1 MSLKNVVKVMNFHA
15 LLRVDKSR
23 RAAAKFGQ
31 MEQMVID
38 MLDLIQNNRNIALD
52 MSALKFP
59 ESAPALHIYLGG
71 DMGFC
76 GNLNSLVKGRCQESI
91 RQGVR
96 AERILVGKKLRL
108 YQEPSVVLEMS
119 RDEFAENHQAILDLL
134 ARGITEKRYSE
145 IRLIYNHYRNASEI
159 DFVDKVILPLP
170 KGLIGDK
177 AYLDDFVWEGEPQRM
192 MQELLI
198 LYLTYELEIAGYVSA
213 AAENLTRQNVTTE
226 SLKRIDE
233 REEEQRRVER
243 KERKAK
249 EFSKVLDNFTRLRN
263 Y

>member
-31 MEQMVID
+31 MEQMVIN
-38 MLDLIQNNRNIALD
+38 MLDQIMNNRNIALD
-52 MSALKFP
+52 MSVLKFP
-59 ESAPALHIYLGG
+59 KDAPALHIYLGG

-76 GNLNSLVKGRCQESI
+76 GNLNNLVKGSCNEYEKKGENVQ
-91 RQGVR
+91 
-96 AERILVGKKLRL
+96 RIIVGKKIRL
-108 YQEPSVVLEMS
+108 YDDPSVILEMS
-119 RDEFAENHQAILDLL
+119 REDYMEDHQKIIDIL
-134 ARGITEKRYSE
+134 ATGITEKKYSE

-159 DFVDKVILPLP
+159 DFVDKTILPLP
-170 KGLIGDK
+170 KGIIK
-177 AYLDDFVWEGEPQRM
+177 ETAYQDDFVWEGEPQEM
-192 MQELLI
+192 LKQLLI

-233 REEEQRRVER
+233 IEEEKVRVER
-243 KERKAK
+243 KERKAE
-249 EFSKVLDNFTRLRN
+249 EFSKVLDNFTKLRN

>member
-38 MLDLIQNNRNIALD
+38 MLDQIMNNRNIALD
-52 MSALKFP
+52 MSVLRFP
-59 ESAPALHIYLGG
+59 TDAPALHIYLGG

-76 GNLNSLVKGRCQESI
+76 GNLNSLVKGRCQEYEKNGGS
-91 RQGVR
+91 V
-96 AERILVGKKLRL
+96 ERIIVGQKLKR
-108 YQEPSVVLEMS
+108 YEDPSVILE
-119 RDEFAENHQAILDLL
+119 DHQAILDIL
-134 ARGITEKRYSE
+134 AQGITQKRYSE

-159 DFVDKVILPLP
+159 DFVDKAILPLP
-170 KGLIGDK
+170 KGLIGDQ
-177 AYLDDFVWEGEPQRM
+177 AYLDDFVWEGDPQEM
-192 MQELLI
+192 LQDLLI
-198 LYLTYELEIAGYVSA
+198 LYLTYELEIAGHVSA

-233 REEEQRRVER
+233 REEEQQRVER
-243 KERKAK
+243 KARKAE
-249 EFSKVLDNFTRLRN
+249 EFAKVLDNFTRLRN

>member
-38 MLDLIQNNRNIALD
+38 MLDQIMNNRNIALD
-52 MSALKFP
+52 MSALKLP
-59 ESAPALHIYLGG
+59 ADAPALHIYLGG

-76 GNLNSLVKGRCQESI
+76 GNLNSLVKGRCQDYQKKGGQI
-91 RQGVR
+91 
-96 AERILVGKKLRL
+96 ERIIVGKKIRL
-108 YQEPSVVLEMS
+108 YNDPSVILEMS
-119 RDEFAENHQAILDLL
+119 REEFAEEHQSVLDLL
-134 ARGITEKRYSE
+134 ARGITEKKYSE

-159 DFVDKVILPLP
+159 DFVDKAILPLP
-170 KGLIGDK
+170 KGLIGEK
-177 AYLDDFVWEGEPQRM
+177 AYLDDFVWEGDPQTM
-192 MQELLI
+192 MRELLI
-198 LYLTYELEIAGYVSA
+198 LYLNYELEIAAHVSA
-213 AAENLTRQNVTTE
+213 AAENLTRQSVTTD

>member
-38 MLDLIQNNRNIALD
+38 MLDQIMNNRNIALD
-52 MSALKFP
+52 MSVLRFP
-59 ESAPALHIYLGG
+59 TDAPALHIYLGG

-76 GNLNSLVKGRCQESI
+76 GNLNSLVKGRCQEYEKNGGS
-91 RQGVR
+91 V
-96 AERILVGKKLRL
+96 ERIIVGKKLKR
-108 YQEPSVVLEMS
+108 YEDPSVILEMS
-119 RDEFAENHQAILDLL
+119 REEYMEDHQAILDIL
-134 ARGITEKRYSE
+134 AQGITEKRYSE

-159 DFVDKVILPLP
+159 DFVDKAILPLP
-170 KGLIGDK
+170 KGLIGDQ
-177 AYLDDFVWEGEPQRM
+177 AYLDDFVWEGDPQEMLRD
-192 MQELLI
+192 LLI
-198 LYLTYELEIAGYVSA
+198 LYLTYELEIAGHVSA

-233 REEEQRRVER
+233 REEERRRVER
-243 KERKAK
+243 KARKAE
-249 EFSKVLDNFTRLRN
+249 EFAKVLDNFTRLRN